1 MGILGFG
8 YTGDDGQKVS
18 ALRDM
23 FDGGGAGR
31 YGDTFQGGPYS
42 GILNTIGVRPIG
54 YAARQERMG
63 AVRPQA
69 RPAPQQAAP
78 QPAPQPVMTR
88 RDWGSMPSAPNYPQM
103 DMTPLEAYLAGQ
115 LTRWTP
121 AYPPSPITVTPLL
134 PGNTRTLD
142 SALGPAYIPRHY

>member
-1 MGILGFG
+1 MSDEPDKPQSQ
-8 YTGDDGQKVS
+8 DDI
-18 ALRDM
+18 DNM
-23 FDGGGAGR
+23 FDGGGGGR

-42 GILNTIGVRPIG
+42 GVLNVLGVRPVG
-54 YAARQERMG
+54 YRDRQERMRQTSPQP
-63 AVRPQA
+63 RPSQVSA
-69 RPAPQQAAP
+69 SSAAP
-78 QPAPQPVMTR
+78 AGQVMTR